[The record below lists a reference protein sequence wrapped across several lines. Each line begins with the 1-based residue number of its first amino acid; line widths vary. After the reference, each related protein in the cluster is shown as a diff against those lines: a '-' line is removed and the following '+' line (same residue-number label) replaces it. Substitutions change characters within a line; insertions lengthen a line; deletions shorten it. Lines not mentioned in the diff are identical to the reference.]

1 MRVSGR
7 IAGAQIDWKS
17 GKPLLTLEVN
27 EKHDFELLVD
37 ELKDCERLSVEVKP
51 FRQRRSLDANAYC
64 WVLMDKL
71 AEKLHKSK
79 VEIYREYIRDIGG
92 NSDTLCVQNRA
103 LERVCQGW
111 SRNGIGWLTDTFPSK
126 IEGCTNVICYYGS
139 SEYDTEQMS
148 RLIDLIV
155 QDCNEQGIQTETPDK
170 IAEMKARWGES

>member
-1 MRVSGR
+1 M
-7 IAGAQIDWKS
+7 
-17 GKPLLTLEVN
+17 
-27 EKHDFELLVD
+27 LVD

-155 QDCNEQGIQTETPDK
+155 QDCKEQGIETMTPGELAK
-170 IAEMKARWGES
+170 LKAMWGES